1 MFIPTGTLSPIKL
14 VGLIMLKI
22 TRKVEYA
29 LIALRHMQDKDQG
42 NLTNPKEIAEQYAMP
57 GELLAKTLQH
67 MAREGI
73 VEAVQGP
80 HGGYRIK
87 KSLEDI
93 NMKDFFEKMEGPLG
107 MMDCYFD
114 SECTLISACNI
125 RTPIQ
130 RINDSMR
137 SMFERMSVGEI
148 TQ

>member
-1 MFIPTGTLSPIKL
+1 
-14 VGLIMLKI
+14 MLKI

-29 LIALRHMQDKDQG
+29 LIALRHMQEKEKDE
-42 NLTNPKEIAEQYAMP
+42 LTNAKEIAEQYAMP
-57 GELLAKTLQH
+57 VELLAKTLQH
-67 MAREGI
+67 LAREKI

-87 KSLEDI
+87 KCLEDI

-107 MMDCYFD
+107 IMDCYFD
-114 SECTLISACNI
+114 SDCMLLPMCNI

-130 RINDSMR
+130 RINESMR
-137 SMFERMSVGEI
+137 SMFENMSVGEI